1 MNNEMMMNVSEQ
13 KFELVMMQLA
23 KAVRRPLTRLSG
35 YYSRVLERPV
45 DNRQTLLLL
54 NAQLAALMT
63 IFPIDCALSLRVV
76 CGAWLVSA
84 LLKCKAAL

>member
-35 YYSRVLERPV
+35 YYSKVLERPV

-54 NAQLAALMT
+54 NAQLAALMA

>member
-1 MNNEMMMNVSEQ
+1 MMMNVSEQ

-35 YYSRVLERPV
+35 YYSKVLERPV

-54 NAQLAALMT
+54 NAQLAAFVT
-63 IFPIDCALSLRVV
+63 IFPIECPTLLRVA
-76 CGAWLVSA
+76 CATWFLSA